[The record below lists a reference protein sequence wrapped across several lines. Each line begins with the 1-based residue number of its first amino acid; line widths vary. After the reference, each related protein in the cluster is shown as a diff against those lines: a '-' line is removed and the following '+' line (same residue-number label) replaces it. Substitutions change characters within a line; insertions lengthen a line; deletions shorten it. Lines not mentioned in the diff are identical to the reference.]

1 MLYFTHIIDNFRNA
15 ETKMI
20 HFIRVYTPLILS
32 ILALVNAVLFISEE
46 ENCDTVYFIANT
58 ASSSLLIDFYIF
70 SVSLRMCIWYKL
82 NILCLILIHISGL
95 LYNGAWIDESIYPY
109 IIAVLSAIGIIF
121 FLIFRIFYRTIIK

>member
-1 MLYFTHIIDNFRNA
+1 ML
-15 ETKMI
+15 

-32 ILALVNAVLFISEE
+32 ILALLNAFMFMSEE
-46 ENCDTVYFIANT
+46 ENYTLVYLIANT
-58 ASSSLLIDFYIF
+58 ASSSLLIDFYIL
-70 SVSLRMCIWYKL
+70 SVSRRMCIWYKL

-121 FLIFRIFYRTIIK
+121 FLIFRIFYKAVIK

>member
-1 MLYFTHIIDNFRNA
+1 ML
-15 ETKMI
+15 

-32 ILALVNAVLFISEE
+32 VLALLNAVLFMNEE
-46 ENCDTVYFIANT
+46 ENCDAVYLIANM

-109 IIAVLSAIGIIF
+109 IIAVLSAIGIIL
-121 FLIFRIFYRTIIK
+121 FLIFRIWYRTIIK